1 VACGFTPRSVRGVA
15 AGAEPEVRIHLLQRW
30 VNCEPDFL
38 RTRLDNEAFGTWT
51 AGDDVVLEMA
61 MYRAY
66 HRWMADYCGD
76 YPDRLGDGAFFPVG
90 RAM

>member
-1 VACGFTPRSVRGVA
+1 
-15 AGAEPEVRIHLLQRW
+15 
-30 VNCEPDFL
+30 
-38 RTRLDNEAFGTWT
+38 
-51 AGDDVVLEMA
+51 MA